1 MTTRFR
7 HQKRIAEKGLFYAY
21 FRNPYELHITHRK
34 GYGKRLVLCLFPH
47 LATPTEG
54 LRKKATYYVRE
65 EKVLWSHFSPP
76 HIVSKIAARETRKP
90 VIMDRISMTL
100 PYPPSVNHYWKTRV
114 LRRGA
119 RYVPQVYVSPDGQ
132 RYQRTVAKV
141 LDGVPRFN
149 GQLRVQI
156 LVQPP
161 DGRARDLDNVLKCLL
176 DSLTKAGVWHDDQQI
191 DSLLV
196 VRGSQVDG
204 GSVLVVVENMTW
216 TAS

>member
-1 MTTRFR
+1 M
-7 HQKRIAEKGLFYAY
+7 
-21 FRNPYELHITHRK
+21 
-34 GYGKRLVLCLFPH
+34 
-47 LATPTEG
+47 
-54 LRKKATYYVRE
+54 
-65 EKVLWSHFSPP
+65 
-76 HIVSKIAARETRKP
+76 
-90 VIMDRISMTL
+90 IMDRISMTL

-176 DSLTKAGVWHDDQQI
+176 DSLTKTGLWHDDSQVA
-191 DSLLV
+191 SLLV
-196 VRGSQVDG
+196 VRGDQTKG
-204 GSVLVVVENMTW
+204 GSVLVLVEPFEETN
-216 TAS
+216 A